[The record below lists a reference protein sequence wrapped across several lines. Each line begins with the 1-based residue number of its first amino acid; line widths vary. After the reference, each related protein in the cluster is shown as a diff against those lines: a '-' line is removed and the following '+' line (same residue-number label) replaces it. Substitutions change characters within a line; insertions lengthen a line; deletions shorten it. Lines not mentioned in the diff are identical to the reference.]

1 MFKSASVR
9 EAWFW
14 NPARP
19 GGSTRDP
26 TDPGLEPGRVEEK
39 MREEKTR
46 CDPTANPLAFIY
58 FCFFF
63 TETTWFWFFK
73 KKLTWPTLWLDQN
86 SESRSGTGP
95 GLKTM
100 ERSVVC
106 MKKKTKENICK
117 KRKSLW
123 HRSRIMA
130 QPVFCWRWP
139 TFMAWNNKVT
149 LAGFSMA
156 YDNHPCLLHNLEWH
170 DFRFVYLL
178 SHLYF

>member
-1 MFKSASVR
+1 MWEKHGF
-9 EAWFW
+9 ET
-14 NPARP
+14 RP
-19 GGSTRDP
+19 GPVGRPGTRP
-26 TDPGLEPGRVEEK
+26 TRGWNRAGLKKKWGKKKPGV
-39 MREEKTR
+39 TR
-46 CDPTANPLAFIY
+46 LQTHWLLFI
-58 FCFFF
+58 FVFFLLKRHGF
-63 TETTWFWFFK
+63 DFFK

-130 QPVFCWRWP
+130 QPVFCWLWP